1 MNTFGILLTLAYQI
15 IPIVLFVW
23 LILYLA
29 KKNSSSKNVTPTI
42 ENTSPK
48 QNRLKKIILII
59 VFLMFALPG
68 LFVWLVLIWMMCDA
82 PDACKNGLPLIFWIL
97 AGIPIIIIGGV
108 IKYIVSQ

>member
-1 MNTFGILLTLAYQI
+1 MGIVVVFWKKKIVVFKLNIWYSLERCLLSNYYKNMNTFSILLTLAYQI

-59 VFLMFALPG
+59 VFLIFALPG
-68 LFVWLVLIWMMCDA
+68 LFVWLAL
-82 PDACKNGLPLIFWIL
+82 L
-97 AGIPIIIIGGV
+97 
-108 IKYIVSQ
+108 